1 MFALYLP
8 RQTQTHYSSRRGL
21 ATLGLVLVAVLLFN
35 AFVAPISV
43 SASSSDLAVTSLLDK
58 HNEERKQANLPALK
72 FNPVLAI
79 SAQRK
84 AQAMLA
90 SNCWS
95 HYCPDGKE
103 PWDFFH
109 DAGYAYFVA
118 GENLA
123 EGFYDVEDVMT
134 AWMNSPTHRDNILRK
149 DYEEVGFG
157 IVQGTYQGR
166 ANNIIITVHFAAPQ
180 ITNVGTDIPT
190 GGELPTPTI
199 AEPPTNSAFNSTS
212 VTIRGTAPEATQI
225 RLFNNGKEFVTTDAN
240 EGIYTYFATQ
250 LAPGDYSLN
259 AVSAIGNRESNPS
272 ATTVFKIDFAA
283 DPVELKSITIT
294 ESRNNNVTLNV
305 SQPHLQELILI
316 NGSQEYKFTK
326 LTNSLW
332 QTTAPLSALTTNSQ
346 VTFSS
351 RDTAGNYWVGNLD
364 GAPII
369 DQIRQASIGKVE
381 VIPSNSGRVI
391 SATTKAQVNFFFIG
405 ILFVIFTADYFR
417 LRDTGRT
424 QLRGLAHLHIGI
436 IVIMIL
442 IVLAGTFSGQVL
454 TGVAT

>member
-8 RQTQTHYSSRRGL
+8 RQAQTHYSSRRGL
-21 ATLGLVLVAVLLFN
+21 ATLGLVLIAVMLFN
-35 AFVAPISV
+35 AFAAPISV

-58 HNEERKQANLPALK
+58 HNDERKQFNLPALK

-166 ANNIIITVHFAAPQ
+166 ANNIIITVHFATPQ
-180 ITNVGTDIPT
+180 ITNLGSDAPS
-190 GGELPTPTI
+190 GELPTPTI
-199 AEPPTNSAFNSTS
+199 VEPVNNSAFNSTS
-212 VTIRGTAPEATQI
+212 VTISGTAPEATQI
-225 RLFNNGKEFVTTDAN
+225 KLFNNGKEFITADAS

-250 LAPGDYSLN
+250 LAPGDYSVN
-259 AVSAIGNRESNPS
+259 AVSAIGSRESNPS

-283 DPVELKSITIT
+283 DPVEAKNITVT
-294 ESRNNNVTLNV
+294 ESRNSSITLNV

-316 NGSQEYKFTK
+316 NGDQEYKFIK
-326 LTNSLW
+326 LASNLW
-332 QTTAPLSALTTNSQ
+332 QVSMPLSALTTNAQ
-346 VTFSS
+346 ATFSS

-364 GAPII
+364 AAPII
-369 DQIRQASIGKVE
+369 DQIRQASIGPVE
-381 VIPSNSGRVI
+381 LPSSSGRVI